1 MPLVMQQFLGYCF
14 SGSLITIPF
23 VIVLWVAG
31 QKRLASIV
39 TFVCMVMATALTVG
53 LIAGLPEL
61 LDWIPTGTIVF
72 PKGYQSSMFRKAN
85 AFYMGN
91 LLWAMM
97 LTLSMYGLWRL
108 RKE

>member
-1 MPLVMQQFLGYCF
+1 MPIIMQQFLGYCF

-31 QKRLASIV
+31 QKRLASIA
-39 TFVCMVMATALTVG
+39 TFACMVVATVLTIG
-53 LIAGLPEL
+53 LFVGLPEL
-61 LDWIPTGTIVF
+61 LDWIPTGTILF
-72 PKGYQSSMFRKAN
+72 PKGYQFSMYKSVN